1 MSESKRQSLI
11 MTGIGLIILSAVF
24 IYFSLSQPRVLLS
37 GESSTETGS
46 SAGYISQATE
56 ISTQNDYPY
65 NTAENETV
73 SENMNVSFPINLNYC
88 TVQELTAVE
97 GIGESRAESI
107 IQYREY
113 LGGYTSV
120 EQIKNIKGIGEGLY
134 EKVSPYLTV

>member
-1 MSESKRQSLI
+1 MSDSKRQSLI

-24 IYFSLSQPRVLLS
+24 IYFSFSQPRVLLS
-37 GESSTETGS
+37 SKSTAETVPSVSYESQSTEIDTQYDIKSGESDDEN
-46 SAGYISQATE
+46 IS
-56 ISTQNDYPY
+56 
-65 NTAENETV
+65 
-73 SENMNVSFPINLNYC
+73 VSFPININTC

-120 EQIKNIKGIGEGLY
+120 DQIKNIKGIGEKLY
-134 EKVSPYLTV
+134 EKVFPYLTV